1 MPPSCVPSPA
11 GSDSGRLAGVTQAS
25 NATHRFELT
34 LRKPWPGWYPNP
46 TVAVNGD
53 AQPTLWGTRNWKVAG
68 TDPVEVNVFLFNRA
82 WKFGE
87 AAITVEAGAVVRYR
101 APWLPFG
108 PGKIRAA

>member
-1 MPPSCVPSPA
+1 MPNRPSGA
-11 GSDSGRLAGVTQAS
+11 RATGRWS
-25 NATHRFELT
+25 
-34 LRKPWPGWYPNP
+34 
-46 TVAVNGD
+46 
-53 AQPTLWGTRNWKVAG
+53 G

-87 AAITVEAGAVVRYR
+87 AAFTVEAGAVVGYR

>member
-1 MPPSCVPSPA
+1 M
-11 GSDSGRLAGVTQAS
+11 TQAS
-25 NATHRFELT
+25 NATHRFQLT

-46 TVAVNGD
+46 TVVVNGD

-87 AAITVEAGAVVRYR
+87 AAITVEAGAVVSYR